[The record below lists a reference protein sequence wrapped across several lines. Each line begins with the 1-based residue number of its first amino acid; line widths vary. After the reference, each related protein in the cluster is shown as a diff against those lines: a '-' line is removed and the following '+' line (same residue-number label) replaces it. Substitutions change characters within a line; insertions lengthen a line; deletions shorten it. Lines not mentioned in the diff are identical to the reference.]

1 MFDLWISRHYL
12 DHPQPECR
20 PECDRA
26 ALVGGH
32 FTVEHQSVD
41 PDGYDEDMEIEWA
54 AEAVERAADCATYF
68 GPETRIKRGWTGL
81 YAVTPDN
88 HPIIE
93 ETLPGLVTAA
103 GFSGHG
109 FQHAPAAEQIV
120 SDLIFGGDTDI
131 VDVSVLA
138 ADRFERG
145 SSLNEQSV
153 A

>member
-1 MFDLWISRHYL
+1 MGR
-12 DHPQPECR
+12 
-20 PECDRA
+20 
-26 ALVGGH
+26 
-32 FTVEHQSVD
+32 
-41 PDGYDEDMEIEWA
+41 M
-54 AEAVERAADCATYF
+54 
-68 GPETRIKRGWTGL
+68 

-109 FQHAPAAEQIV
+109 FQHAPATAQIV

-131 VDVSVLA
+131 VDVPMLA
-138 ADRFERG
+138 ADRFELG
-145 SSLNEQSV
+145 SLLNEQSV